1 MEGGRGQR
9 PGVVKKTP
17 SRAQAAAAKRKNQ
30 NTTRVFYLLLALIAV
45 GGIGYLSY
53 LSTRKT
59 QATFVTSPIDT
70 TLPRVESEGY
80 LMGSPTAPVEVMELG
95 DFECPGCAQFN
106 AVTEPDVRARLVQP
120 GTVRFRYVDFPL
132 SMHRNTWNASRA
144 AACADEQ
151 GKFWEMHDLLF
162 QTQVRWNGEATGNPD
177 KVFKDLGKQLGLNQ
191 KQFNDCIDTKKYQA
205 KIQAHERIAASR
217 KATGTPTFFV
227 GGLQLTSK
235 PTYDA
240 IKQLVDSALKKSG
253 TPINAGGGS
262 DTAAG
267 KKAAASK
274 APARP

>member
-1 MEGGRGQR
+1 MEAGRGQR
-9 PGVVKKTP
+9 SGVVKKPP

-45 GGIGYLSY
+45 GGISYLSY
-53 LSTRKT
+53 LSTRKN
-59 QATFVTSPIDT
+59 QATFASSPIDT
-70 TLPRVESEGY
+70 TLPKVESEGY
-80 LMGSPTAPVEVMELG
+80 VMGSPTAPVEVMELG

-106 AVTEPDVRARLVQP
+106 AITEPDVRTRLVQP
-120 GTVRFRYVDFPL
+120 GIVRFRYVDFPL
-132 SMHRNTWNASRA
+132 SIHRNTWNASRA

-162 QTQVRWNGEATGNPD
+162 QTQDRWNGEATGNPD
-177 KVFKDLGKQLGLNQ
+177 KVFRDLGKQLGLNQ

-205 KIQAHERIAASR
+205 KIQAHERIAVSR
-217 KATGTPTFFV
+217 KAGGTPTFFV

-253 TPINAGGGS
+253 TSVNAAGGS

-267 KKAAASK
+267 KKAATSK